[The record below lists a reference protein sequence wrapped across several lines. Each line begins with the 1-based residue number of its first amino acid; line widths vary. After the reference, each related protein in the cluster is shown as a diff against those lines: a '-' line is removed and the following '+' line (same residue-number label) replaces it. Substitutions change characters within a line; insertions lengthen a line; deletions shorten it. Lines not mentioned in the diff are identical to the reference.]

1 MRRDK
6 VTVDPLTRKRPVL
19 GRIVESL
26 FEFSEDLTSHV
37 TALGQLACAGAYHQ
51 QSLSGNAI
59 PGQQWPG
66 FFFSRLPGQS
76 RQLTLAP
83 IWHDR
88 DHATTTNQRSDDDVG
103 HHRDD
108 GDHPRELNEVARRSK
123 TPQLLLLATS
133 STLRKITRFRASGFD
148 GQQEASASRR
158 RSAIT

>member
-19 GRIVESL
+19 GGIG

-37 TALGQLACAGAYHQ
+37 SALAQSICAGAYHQ
-51 QSLSGNAI
+51 QSLPGDAI
-59 PGQQWPG
+59 PGQKWPVFLG
-66 FFFSRLPGQS
+66 RSPRQF

-88 DHATTTNQRSDDDVG
+88 NHATTRNQRRDDDGG

-108 GDHPRELNEVARRSK
+108 GDRARELNEIARRSK
-123 TPQLLLLATS
+123 TPQLHLLATS
-133 STLRKITRFRASGFD
+133 STSRKITRFRASGFD
-148 GQQEASASRR
+148 GQQEVSASRR
-158 RSAIT
+158 RSATT

>member
-6 VTVDPLTRKRPVL
+6 VTVDPLTRKRPIL
-19 GRIVESL
+19 GRIG

-37 TALGQLACAGAYHQ
+37 SALVALLRAGAYHQ
-51 QSLSGNAI
+51 QSLSDNAI
-59 PGQQWPG
+59 PGQKWPG
-66 FFFSRLPGQS
+66 FFFSRSPRQF

-88 DHATTTNQRSDDDVG
+88 DHATARNQRSDDDG
-103 HHRDD
+103 GDHRDD
-108 GDHPRELNEVARRSK
+108 GDHARKLNEVARRSK
-123 TPQLLLLATS
+123 TPQLLLLATN
-133 STLRKITRFRASGFD
+133 STLHKISRFRASGFD